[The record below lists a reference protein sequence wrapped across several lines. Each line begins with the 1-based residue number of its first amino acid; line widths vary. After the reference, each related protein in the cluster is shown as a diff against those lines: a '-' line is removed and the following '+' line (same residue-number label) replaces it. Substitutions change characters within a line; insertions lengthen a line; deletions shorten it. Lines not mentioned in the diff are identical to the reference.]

1 MRALLT
7 IAGAGLVASQT
18 AATDVAVDITLP
30 RLPVA
35 EYHKPYV
42 AVWVAEPNN
51 RVAAN
56 LAVWYQQDAGPE
68 GEGKKWLKDLRQWWR
83 RTGRALDMPIDGIS
97 MPTRAPGAH
106 TLTFAAD
113 ASAFA
118 TLPEGEYVLHVEA
131 AREVGGRELV
141 RIPFH
146 WDGQTG
152 FHHTISGTSELGAV
166 SLAFSNEN

>member
-7 IAGAGLVASQT
+7 IAGAGLVASQ
-18 AATDVAVDITLP
+18 AVATEVAVDITLP
-30 RLPVA
+30 RLQVA

-56 LAVWYQQDAGPE
+56 LAVWYQLDAGPE

-83 RTGRALDMPIDGIS
+83 RTGRALDMPVDGVS
-97 MPTRAPGAH
+97 MPTRAPGTH
-106 TLTFAAD
+106 QMTFAAD
-113 ASAFA
+113 ASPFGD
-118 TLPEGEYVLHVEA
+118 LPAGDYVLHVEA
-131 AREVGGRELV
+131 SREVGGRELV

-146 WDGQTG
+146 WDGHTS
-152 FHHTISGTSELGAV
+152 FEHTISGASELGAV
-166 SLAFSNEN
+166 TLAFSDKN